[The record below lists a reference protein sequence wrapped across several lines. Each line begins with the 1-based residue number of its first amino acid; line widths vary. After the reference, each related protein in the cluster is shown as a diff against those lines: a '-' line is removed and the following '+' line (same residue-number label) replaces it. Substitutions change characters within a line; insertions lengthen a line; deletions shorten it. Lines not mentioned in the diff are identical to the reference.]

1 MGMESGDA
9 QLPLIH
15 HHHHQA
21 SSASGVHHSKPFNWK
36 APALILAFEFLE
48 SIAYAGISLNLV
60 VYLGTVLHGTT
71 ASNAANVDTWNGTT
85 FLTPFLGA
93 ILADTYWGKY
103 KTIAISIVFYLTGL
117 LVITASAIIPSLQPA
132 PCNGSSCPPA
142 TGFQYFVFFTALYL
156 ISVGTGGVKSALLPF
171 GGDQYD
177 DSDLEESKKKQS
189 FFSLFFIAINLGVFI
204 SGTVVVWIQQNVAW
218 SLGFGISSICLIVA
232 TVAFV
237 AGTPLYRVQLP
248 TGSPLKSV
256 VMVFVASFKKRK
268 VEVPADSALLYEGD
282 DADLSNGQSV
292 KLAHTDGFRCL
303 DKAAVVLEEAEEM
316 KEDGSMVCSVT
327 QVEEVKIVLR
337 MLPIWVTSVLYAA
350 SLGQTATTF
359 VQQGNAMNTRIGPL
373 SVPAASLNSAE
384 VIFMMVWVVFQDSVV
399 IPIARRYTGNPSGL
413 TQLQRMGVGRL
424 LAVPALAVAAMLETW
439 RLRSVRGGGNLS
451 IAWQLPQFV
460 VLACSDVFCGI
471 AQLEFFYS
479 EAPVSMR
486 SLCSAFSFLALSL
499 GYYVNS
505 FVVSMVAAVTTAGGA
520 KGWLPAD
527 LNDGHLDYYFWLWTG
542 ISAVNFVVYA
552 AFAKNYTVKKL
563 AVPLPHPH

>member
-9 QLPLIH
+9 QLALLQ
-15 HHHHQA
+15 HQA
-21 SSASGVHHSKPFNWK
+21 SASNQHYTKPPFNWK

-85 FLTPFLGA
+85 FLTPVLGA
-93 ILADTYWGKY
+93 FLADTYWGKY
-103 KTIAISIVFYLTGL
+103 KTIAISTVFYLIGL
-117 LVITASAIIPSLQPA
+117 LVITASAVIPSLQPA

-171 GGDQYD
+171 GADQYN
-177 DSDLEESKKKQS
+177 DSNLEESKKKQS
-189 FFSLFFIAINLGVFI
+189 FFSFFFIAINLGVFI

-218 SLGFGISSICLIVA
+218 SLGFGISSICLVVA
-232 TVAFV
+232 TVAFL
-237 AGTPLYRVQLP
+237 AGTPVYKVQLP
-248 TGSPLKSV
+248 SGSPLKSV

-268 VEVPADSALLYEGD
+268 LEVPADNALLYEGD

-292 KLAHTDGFRCL
+292 KLAHTDGFRWL
-303 DKAAVVLEEAEEM
+303 DKAAVVFEEVEEIN
-316 KEDGSMVCSVT
+316 KDEGGGGGWLQCSVT
-327 QVEEVKIVLR
+327 QVEEVKILLR

-359 VQQGNAMNTRIGPL
+359 VQQGNAMNTKIGSF

-384 VIFMMVWVVFQDSVV
+384 VIFMMIWVVFQDTVV
-399 IPIARRYTGNPSGL
+399 VPIARRYTGNPAGL

-424 LAVPALAVAAMLETW
+424 LAVPALAVAAVLETW
-439 RLRSVRGGGNLS
+439 RLRSVRDGGNLS

-460 VLACSDVFCGI
+460 ILACSDVFCGI

-505 FVVSMVAAVTTAGGA
+505 LVVSIVAVVTTTSN

-542 ISAVNFVVYA
+542 ISAINFVVYA
-552 AFAKNYTVKKL
+552 AFAKNYTVKRL
-563 AVPLPHPH
+563 AVPHSH

>member
-1 MGMESGDA
+1 MESGDA
-9 QLPLIH
+9 QLPLL
-15 HHHHQA
+15 HHQV
-21 SSASGVHHSKPFNWK
+21 SASNQRPFNWK

-85 FLTPFLGA
+85 FLTPVLGA
-93 ILADTYWGKY
+93 FLADTYWGKY
-103 KTIAISIVFYLTGL
+103 KTIAISTVFYLIGL
-117 LVITASAIIPSLQPA
+117 LVITASAVIPSLQPA

-171 GGDQYD
+171 GADQYN
-177 DSDLEESKKKQS
+177 DSNLEESKKKQS

-218 SLGFGISSICLIVA
+218 SLGFGISSICLVVA
-232 TVAFV
+232 AVAFL
-237 AGTPLYRVQLP
+237 AGTPVYKVQLP
-248 TGSPLKSV
+248 SGSPLKSV
-256 VMVFVASFKKRK
+256 MMVFVASFKKRK

-282 DADLSNGQSV
+282 DADLSNGHTV
-292 KLAHTDGFRCL
+292 KLEHTDGFRCL
-303 DKAAVVLEEAEEM
+303 DKAAVVKDDEGCGGWLQ
-316 KEDGSMVCSVT
+316 CSVT
-327 QVEEVKIVLR
+327 QVEEVKILLR
-337 MLPIWVTSVLYAA
+337 MVPIWVTSVLYAA

-359 VQQGNAMNTRIGPL
+359 VQQGNAMDTMIGSF

-384 VIFMMVWVVFQDSVV
+384 VIFMMLWVVFQDTVV
-399 IPIARRYTGNPSGL
+399 VPIARRYTGNPAGL

-424 LAVPALAVAAMLETW
+424 LAVPALAVAAVLETW
-439 RLRSVRGGGNLS
+439 RLRSVRDGANLS
-451 IAWQLPQFV
+451 IAWQLPQFLI
-460 VLACSDVFCGI
+460 LACSDVFCGI

-479 EAPVSMR
+479 EAPASMR

-505 FVVSMVAAVTTAGGA
+505 LVVSIA

-527 LNDGHLDYYFWLWTG
+527 LNHGHLDYYFWLWTG
-542 ISAVNFVVYA
+542 ISATNFVVYA
-552 AFAKNYTVKKL
+552 AFANNYTVKRL
-563 AVPLPHPH
+563 AVPHSH